1 MKLAIIGAGLVAQTF
16 HIPAFLSHK
25 GVEIT
30 AIYDRRMEKAIKVAE
45 PLGAKAYDDYD
56 ELLKDENVDA
66 VSICT
71 RTDLHC
77 PMAVKAAKAGKN
89 IFLEKPMA
97 MNADEAQQIADAVEE
112 NGVTFMLAMLNRF
125 RTETLIVKDRCERG
139 LMGDMYHA
147 DARWV
152 RRRGI
157 PTNPWFVQK
166 ELSGGGA
173 GIDIGVHTIDLA
185 WYLLGCPKPISV
197 SAMAHRRLG
206 NIRAKGVENWG
217 DIKPVEGPIDVEEAA
232 VAFVRF
238 EGQKSMTLT
247 VSWAINGPDE
257 DFNLKIYGSK
267 EGVSLNPFVI
277 YSDDNGYCVDIT
289 PKFVRDDAWVEGFAN
304 ETAHFVECVNEG
316 KTPITSAQNCAV
328 VQRIIQGIYDSDR
341 LGREVLI

>member
-1 MKLAIIGAGLVAQTF
+1 MKIAIIGAGLVAQTF
-16 HIPAFLSHK
+16 HIPAFLSHE

-30 AIYDRRMEKAIKVAE
+30 AIYDRKLEKAKKVAE
-45 PLGAKAYDDYD
+45 PLRAKAYDDYD

-77 PMAVKAAKAGKN
+77 PMAVKAANAGKN

-97 MNADEAQQIADAVEE
+97 MSAAEAQQIVDAVEK
-112 NGVTFMLAMLNRF
+112 NGVIFMLAMLNRF
-125 RTETLIVKDRCERG
+125 RSETLIVKDRWERG
-139 LMGDMYHA
+139 LMGEMYHA
-147 DARWV
+147 DARWI

-217 DIKPVEGPIDVEEAA
+217 TTTPTEGEMNVEEAA

-238 EGQKSMTLT
+238 EDQKSMTLT
-247 VSWAINGPDE
+247 VSWAINGPEE
-257 DFNLKIYGSK
+257 DFNLKVYGTK

-277 YSDDNGYCVDIT
+277 YSNDNGYCVDVE
-289 PKFVRDDAWVEGFAN
+289 PKFTRGDAWVEGFKN
-304 ETAHFVECVNEG
+304 ETGHFVECVREG
-316 KTPITSAQNCAV
+316 KPPISSAQNCAV
-328 VQRIIQGIYDSDR
+328 VQRIIEGIYESDQ
-341 LGREVLI
+341 LGREVLL